1 MGPISHRLLLKKNS
15 NLIINFKTLPK
26 ELLKKIP
33 LSIRSRLDSID
44 INELPVDIA
53 YELKNYSEPK
63 AIDII
68 IDEKVYDVKPEISIY
83 NDFKILSTKKKTV
96 IEYIRNY
103 ILIKK
108 GSYPFDPTFGN
119 SFHKHLQMLDKS
131 VVQLMMSNEF
141 EELKRIISSIFK
153 TGITIVNYTTNRIN
167 NGVFVEYQLNVTV
180 KVENEIVNLKST
192 I

>member
-1 MGPISHRLLLKKNS
+1 M
-15 NLIINFKTLPK
+15 IINFKTLPK

-33 LSIRSRLDSID
+33 LSIRSKLDSID

-53 YELKNYSEPK
+53 YELKNHSEPK
-63 AIDII
+63 PIDLI

-83 NDFKILSTKKKTV
+83 NDFVPLVTKKETV

-108 GSYPFDPTFGN
+108 GNYPFDPTFGN
-119 SFHKHLQMLDKS
+119 NFHKHLQMLDKS
-131 VVQLMMSNEF
+131 VVQLMISNEF
-141 EELKRIISSIFK
+141 EELKSIIANIFR
-153 TGITIVNYTTNRIN
+153 TGITIINYTTNKIN

-180 KVENEIVNLKST
+180 KVENEIVNLKSN

>member
-1 MGPISHRLLLKKNS
+1 MGSSSHGLILREL